1 MTFLCSARTA
11 RYLVLSSW
19 CRRSIFLC
27 GEFMK
32 RREFLA
38 RSAFSVSATL
48 LLGSVRS
55 DGYRFVG
62 SPLPL
67 AREIDRK

>member
-1 MTFLCSARTA
+1 
-11 RYLVLSSW
+11 
-19 CRRSIFLC
+19 
-27 GEFMK
+27 MK